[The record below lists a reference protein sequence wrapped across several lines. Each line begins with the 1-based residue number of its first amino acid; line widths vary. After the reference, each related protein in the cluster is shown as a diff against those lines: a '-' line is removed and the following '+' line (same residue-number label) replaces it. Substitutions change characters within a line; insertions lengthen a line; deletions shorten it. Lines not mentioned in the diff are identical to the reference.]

1 MERKFECRNC
11 KKTFVADDQG
21 VVVCPHCQ
29 SDNVEF
35 ASSKITKHVKFAI
48 IFLIIAGL
56 LGLSI
61 MQISKCSGNASGER
75 TDSDSVIVDTTGQ
88 MPVLPPL
95 EGQLPILSM
104 RPEVPVFENDG
115 YSFSIVVEYPPTE
128 AYKFV
133 VLEAFEEKVVAESSN
148 GKFSA
153 VPYSKDEGG
162 VYRVKLMSA
171 DGLRDLSDPMPI
183 IGFIKQQRVAK
194 KMTVQEL
201 QHLLDTGDDSLLG
214 VGENDYLAPELKIKY
229 NNLPKDV
236 INVPKTMGELYADKI
251 VMGLWDVK
259 VASLEYDDMNR
270 ITTVVLRVVDKSL
283 NLDADFNENIYE

>member
-1 MERKFECRNC
+1 MEKKFECRQC
-11 KKTFVADDQG
+11 KNTFAADDQG
-21 VVVCPHCQ
+21 VVVCPHCH
-29 SDNVEF
+29 SDNVEI
-35 ASSKITKHVKFAI
+35 ASSKITKHVKYAI
-48 IFLIIAGL
+48 FSLIVAGL
-56 LGLSI
+56 FGLSI

-75 TDSDSVIVDTTGQ
+75 ADSDSMFVDTTGQ

-133 VLEAFEEKVVAESSN
+133 VLETFEEKIVAESRD
-148 GKFSA
+148 GKFSS
-153 VPYSKDEGG
+153 VPFSKEEGG
-162 VYRVKLMSA
+162 AYRVKLLSA
-171 DGLRDLSDPMPI
+171 DGQRDLSDPMPI
-183 IGFIKQQRVAK
+183 IGFIKQQPVAK

-201 QHLLDTGDDSLLG
+201 QHLLDAGDDSLLG

-229 NNLPKDV
+229 NNLPKGV
-236 INVPKTMGELYADKI
+236 INVPKTIGELYADKI

-270 ITTVVLRVVDKSL
+270 ITTVVFRVIDKSL